1 MATGVTSE
9 QRRSRL
15 VEILRRATQPV
26 TGSALSKRLR
36 VSRQVIVNDVA
47 ILRAGGEPIVGSPQ
61 GYLMTGSSAEAI
73 AMIAVRHDPS
83 QTEQELQALV
93 DHGLVVLDVV
103 VEHSVYGEV
112 RANLMIESR
121 ADIDRYRKLLK
132 ASGEAPLSSLTGG
145 LHLHTVRY
153 RSADAL
159 DAARRALRDAGILFE
174 D

>member
-1 MATGVTSE
+1 MATGATSE

-61 GYLMTGSSAEAI
+61 GYLMTGTAAEAV
-73 AMIAVRHDPS
+73 ALIAVRHDAS
-83 QTEQELQALV
+83 RAEDELQTLV
-93 DHGLVVLDVV
+93 DHGLSVLDVI

-112 RANLMIESR
+112 RANMMIESR
-121 ADIDRYRKLLK
+121 ADIDRYFTLLK

>member
-1 MATGVTSE
+1 MVSAGSSE
-9 QRRSRL
+9 QRRFRL

-61 GYLMTGSSAEAI
+61 GYMMTGSSPETVAV
-73 AMIAVRHDPS
+73 IAVRHDPRR
-83 QTEQELQALV
+83 TVDELRALV

-121 ADIDRYRKLLK
+121 ADIDRYVKLLK

-153 RSADAL
+153 PSADAL
-159 DAARRALRDAGILFE
+159 DAARRALREAGILFE